1 MNLIKNLII
10 KYKELIVYV
19 IFGAC
24 TTLVNFITYKLF
36 NMLLGVEFYLV
47 SNIIAW
53 FVSVVFA
60 YITNKLFVFESKS
73 WNVKTVTKEVPSF
86 FAARIF
92 SFVVEEAGLF
102 LLVDILG
109 MKSFGMDIFGFRI
122 SGNMISKVAL
132 AVVVVVLNYFF
143 SKFVVFRKKAK
154 IKEVIID
161 GDEIFLTTPSEK
173 YFEKIADYRDEFLE
187 EKFMPGCGP
196 LRTTYSLKKWLKKT
210 ASYSSEDTVPSNLVV
225 ATQFICVRKSDERLV
240 GMIQVRHS
248 LNDYLM
254 NFGGHIGYS
263 VRPTERRKGY
273 AKEMLKMAL
282 DYCREIGL
290 KKVLIICAETNE
302 GSRKTILSNGGI
314 YENTVC
320 EPDKKENRQR
330 YWIEL

>member
-1 MNLIKNLII
+1 MNTVKNLII

-36 NMLLGVEFYLV
+36 NMLLGVGLYLV
-47 SNIIAW
+47 SNIVAW

-73 WNVKTVTKEVPSF
+73 WNVKTVAKEVPSF
-86 FAARIF
+86 FAARVF

-102 LLVDILG
+102 LLVDIFG
-109 MKSFGMDIFGFRI
+109 MKNFGVDAFGFHI
-122 SGNMISKVAL
+122 SGNMISKILL

-154 IKEVIID
+154 IKEVFID

-173 YFEKIADYRDEFLE
+173 YLEKIADYRDEISGE
-187 EKFMPGCGP
+187 NFMPGCGP
-196 LRTTYSLKKWLKKT
+196 LRTTPDLRKWLKKT
-210 ASYSSEDTVPSNLVV
+210 ALYSDKDTVPSNLVV
-225 ATQFICVRKSDERLV
+225 STQFLCIRKSDECLI

-254 NFGGHIGYS
+254 NYGGHIGYS
-263 VRPTERRKGY
+263 IRLSERRKGY
-273 AKEMLKMAL
+273 GKEMLKMAL

-302 GSRKTILSNGGI
+302 ASRKTILSNGGI
-314 YENTVC
+314 YENTVY
-320 EPDKKENRQR
+320 ESDKKENRQR